1 VSTYRVL
8 TAAALIAIAAIVGA
22 SSAKQLRRAET
33 RGDLDVYLHGARL
46 ALAGEDLYA
55 RPEPRGQ
62 QYYLYLPLFALLVA
76 PLTWIPFPAA
86 VVFWTALN
94 AALAWW
100 IVVSFLKGMMGQ
112 SLQTLPPHARAI
124 AGGFA
129 ILLTLRAIL
138 YHLALGQANLAVMAV
153 AVAGL
158 ALVASRRP
166 EAGGVAVGLAI
177 VLKVIALPLS
187 IPFLVQG
194 RARVLAGIA
203 AGVLAGMLLPALFLG
218 FDRNLAFVEYW
229 LTAVLPAAGD
239 LRHTPYWPLSMNYS
253 LAAQLYRF
261 FTEVT
266 AFEHDGRFYT
276 VTLVRLPDAVV
287 IAVAKL
293 VPAFTGLA
301 IAAYAW
307 LYRRREPLVALWGA
321 LALAF
326 CLAPVFSSLAHKH
339 YYVTLLPAHAYVV
352 YVWYCLGLRDRWFRG
367 LVVASAVVALLST
380 TWFDFF
386 GALMSNLGGLAFGA
400 ILLAAA
406 IFRVAP
412 RAEVADGAERPAG
425 VRGPGSGVRGPGS
438 GDPMSR

>member
-8 TAAALIAIAAIVGA
+8 TAAALIAVAAIVAA

-76 PLTWIPFPAA
+76 PLAWIPFPAA

-100 IVVSFLKGMMGQ
+100 IVAAFFRTMTGRPFV
-112 SLQTLPPHARAI
+112 TLPVHARWI
-124 AGGFA
+124 IGGFA
-129 ILLTLRAIL
+129 VLLTLRALL

-166 EAGGVAVGLAI
+166 EAGGVAIGLAI

-194 RARVLAGIA
+194 RVRVLAGIA

-218 FDRNLAFVEYW
+218 FDRNLGFVWYW

-253 LAAQLYRF
+253 LAAQVYRF

-266 AFEHDGRFYT
+266 AFEHDGRLYS

-287 IAVAKL
+287 LAAARM
-293 VPAFTGLA
+293 VPAFTALA
-301 IAAYAW
+301 IGAYAW
-307 LYRRREPLVALWGA
+307 VYRHREPLVGVGGA
-321 LALAF
+321 VALAF
-326 CLAPVFSSLAHKH
+326 CLAPVFSALSHKH
-339 YYVTLLPAHAYVV
+339 YYVTLLPAHVYVV
-352 YVWYCLGLRDRWFRG
+352 YVWYCRGLRERWFRG

-386 GALMSNLGGLAFGA
+386 GALMSNLGGLAWGA
-400 ILLAAA
+400 ILLALAIVRAA
-406 IFRVAP
+406 GSLEHGATVEP
-412 RAEVADGAERPAG
+412 RAGI
-425 VRGPGSGVRGPGS
+425 RGPGS